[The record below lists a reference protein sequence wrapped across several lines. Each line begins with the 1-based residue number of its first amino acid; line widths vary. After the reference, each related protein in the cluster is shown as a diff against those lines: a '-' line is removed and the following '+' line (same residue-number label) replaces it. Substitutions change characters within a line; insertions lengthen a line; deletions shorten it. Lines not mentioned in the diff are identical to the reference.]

1 MDIGLMITKEEV
13 LDKLREVMDPEL
25 GINIVD
31 MGFIYDIKIEKNK
44 VHIKMTCTTP
54 ACPLLSF
61 IKRDVENKLEQIKNA
76 DFEVEF
82 VFEPKWTPER
92 MSKKAKEKL
101 GIK

>member
-1 MDIGLMITKEEV
+1 MVNKEEV

-31 MGFIYDIKIEKNK
+31 MGFIYDIRIEKGGEK
-44 VHIKMTCTTP
+44 DRVFIKMTCTTP

-61 IKRDVENKLEQIKNA
+61 IMNDVKKRLDEIKNA
-76 DFEVEF
+76 DFEVEL

-92 MSKKAKEKL
+92 LSKEAKEKL

>member
-1 MDIGLMITKEEV
+1 MVTKEKV
-13 LDKLREVMDPEL
+13 LEKLRMVIDPEL

-31 MGFIYDIKIEKNK
+31 MGFIYDIRINKGKKKDK

-61 IKRDVENKLEQIKNA
+61 IMNDVKKRLEEIKDA
-76 DFEVEF
+76 DFEVEL

-92 MSKKAKEKL
+92 LSKEAKEKL
-101 GIK
+101 GL